1 MAMTA
6 LDPRVA
12 LIVIDMQRGIALR
25 DNLAPYPAS
34 EIVDRAGQLVDRFH
48 KYGHLVVMVN
58 GDAVPPGRTD
68 RNSGSARPQLPTEG
82 TELIDEFAPQPDDL
96 VVTKHS
102 RSAFAGTGLLEE
114 LRSRGVTQV
123 AVVGIAS
130 GAGVESTAR
139 DAHEAGFNV
148 TLPID
153 AMTDSDGERHAH
165 SVREVFPQIA
175 ETGSTAELLE
185 LLDATAQ

>member
-1 MAMTA
+1 MAMTT
-6 LDPRVA
+6 LDPHTA

-25 DNLAPYPAS
+25 DNLAPHPAS
-34 EIVDRAGQLVDRFH
+34 EIIDRAGRLVDRFR
-48 KYGHLVVMVN
+48 KYGRLVVLVN
-58 GDAVPPGRTD
+58 VDAVPPGRTD
-68 RNSGSARPQLPTEG
+68 RNAGAPRPRLSKESTEF
-82 TELIDEFAPQPDDL
+82 IDEFAPEPTDL

-102 RSAFAGTGLLEE
+102 RSAFAGTGLADD
-114 LRSRGVTQV
+114 LRSRGITQV
-123 AVVGIAS
+123 VVVGIAS

-148 TLPID
+148 TLPTD
-153 AMTDSDGERHAH
+153 AMTDSVGERHAH